1 MIASRKLA
9 GIAFLGG
16 AALALLSGCAAEQ
29 SPSSYYY
36 QPPAAYQPV
45 PMGSAEVMARYRAY
59 LEQQQRA
66 YSEQENARAW
76 LYQPENA
83 PVTQAAPRR
92 GRRHYSPDDDDGPV
106 ISDNPPRSPEPV
118 PQAPDDADCV
128 GWWRL
133 CRIL

>member
-1 MIASRKLA
+1 MIGTSKLA

-59 LEQQQRA
+59 LEQQ
-66 YSEQENARAW
+66 NARQF
-76 LYQPENA
+76 LYQPDTT
-83 PVTQAAPRR
+83 PQAAPRR
-92 GRRHYSPDDDDGPV
+92 GRRQYNSPDDDGPV
-106 ISDNPPRSPEPV
+106 ISQNPLAPV
-118 PQAPDDADCV
+118 PKETPVDRDCPP
-128 GWWRL
+128 GSWWDICHWL
-133 CRIL
+133 